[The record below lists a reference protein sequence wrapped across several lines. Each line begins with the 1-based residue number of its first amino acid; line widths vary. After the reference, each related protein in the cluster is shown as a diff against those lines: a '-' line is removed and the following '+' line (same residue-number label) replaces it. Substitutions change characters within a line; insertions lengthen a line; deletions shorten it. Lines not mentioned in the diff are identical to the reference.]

1 MYAICCYAAELTQS
15 SALAL
20 TLQPLLHRKL
30 PAWVYS
36 HIATSTPWNG
46 CESQMV
52 PAEIYPF
59 SSLVILQAGK
69 CIGCRAPTSR
79 SFSGGSALVCHRPSA
94 FPARACL
101 FSPKMHTTFAAH
113 KTPRALLTLQHFLKP
128 TYWAT
133 YPLPWSASQ
142 FSLIG
147 ELRAGIKGTV
157 WP

>member
-20 TLQPLLHRKL
+20 ILQPLLHRKL

-36 HIATSTPWNG
+36 HTATSMPWNG

-52 PAEIYPF
+52 PAEIYLF

-69 CIGCRAPTSR
+69 CIGRRAPTSW
-79 SFSGGSALVCHRPSA
+79 SSSSSSTLFCHRQLAYLPASASLVWRCHLHSLHTKSLMRCSRCSTFKNPHIKPLSPS
-94 FPARACL
+94 
-101 FSPKMHTTFAAH
+101 
-113 KTPRALLTLQHFLKP
+113 
-128 TYWAT
+128 
-133 YPLPWSASQ
+133 WSASQ
-142 FSLIG
+142 FTLTGKLYADI
-147 ELRAGIKGTV
+147 EGTV